1 MSEMMSLNI
10 SQDLIKSAIQEEV
23 KAGIIRALGD
33 PSKIVKDAIA
43 SMTDTYV
50 DVNGNITKIG
60 SYRSKPYFDW
70 LAEET
75 VKKTVREE
83 IEKYVNEHREEF
95 ANVIRMELGKKTFRN
110 NMAAEF
116 IKTITEAI
124 HRDYKMPITISFNEL
139 KDY

>member
-1 MSEMMSLNI
+1 MSELMSLNI
-10 SQDLIKSAIQEEV
+10 SQDLIKSAIQEEI
-23 KAGIIRALGD
+23 KAGIVKALGD
-33 PSKIVKDAIA
+33 PSRIVKDAIA
-43 SMTDTYV
+43 LMTDTYV
-50 DVNGNITKIG
+50 DANGNITKRG

-83 IEKYVNEHREEF
+83 IEKYVDEHREEF
-95 ANVIRMELGKKTFRN
+95 ADAIRMELRKKTFKN

-116 IKTITEAI
+116 IKTITEAV
-124 HRDYKMPITISFNEL
+124 HSNYKMPITISFEEP